1 MSHRAF
7 CMSINTVISSSDPR
21 LMVCLVV
28 LAVIGLESPTASAQQ
43 AATSA
48 TVLPLDDLRSFKPT
62 AGNWQ
67 IVGGASADRNVDQ
80 AFTTTPGTGILANIQ
95 TESARDNLFT
105 TWEHADIELDLEVMM
120 PRGSNSGVYL
130 QGRYEIQLLDS
141 WGIAEPSAAD
151 IGGIYERWDEARPE
165 GQKGYEGHAP
175 PINVARAPGLW
186 QHLNIVFRAPRF
198 DAAGRKTR
206 HAAFVRVALNGV
218 VLHENVELTGP
229 TRASAWDD
237 EAARGPLMIQG
248 DHGPVALRR
257 ISYRQYGPEQVTVS
271 NLRYGYYKGS
281 FDWQMPDLAD
291 LVLALEGPAPAID
304 AALADTVKRFALQF
318 TGNLDIPVTGDYVL
332 DVAHSA
338 RVRLDIDG
346 KTVLTDRDENAA
358 APGDFALR
366 TTRLRLSK
374 GSHPFTL
381 TYAKGNWH
389 SVPTALGFYVAGPG
403 LLRAELTASGSL
415 PADAFAAYDIAPDG
429 EAWIQ
434 RNFVMHRGAPR
445 THAMSVGEP
454 SGIHYAFD
462 MASGALLSLWKGR
475 FANAS
480 TMWYQR
486 GDLQSA
492 LPLGGILEL
501 SGWPTVAVL
510 SDDAAPWPETPE
522 GYRFKGYSLNEAERP
537 VFSYQV
543 GTTEVLDQLTPEG
556 SYFSRRIALSG
567 SAPADK
573 VWLFLAEG
581 DRIELMPSGAYAV
594 DDQAFYI
601 ENLQGGLAFVRN
613 VGGKSELLMS
623 VDVAGG
629 ALVSYD
635 IVW

>member
-1 MSHRAF
+1 MP
-7 CMSINTVISSSDPR
+7 IPIVIALAR
-21 LMVCLVV
+21 RTAHLVV
-28 LAVIGLESPTASAQQ
+28 RLAVLPALALAAPVVVAQQ
-43 AATSA
+43 AATPA
-48 TVLPLDDLRSFKPT
+48 TTLPLDDLRSFRPT

-67 IVGGASADRNVDQ
+67 IVGGFAADRNADH
-80 AFTTTPGTGILANIQ
+80 AYTTTPGTGILANIQ

-105 TWEHADIELDLEVMM
+105 TWEHADIELDIEVMM

-141 WGIAEPSAAD
+141 WGVTEPQASD

-198 DAAGRKTR
+198 DAAGLKTR
-206 HAAFVRVALNGV
+206 NAAFVRVALNGV

-237 EAARGPLMIQG
+237 EAARAPLMIQG
-248 DHGPVALRR
+248 DHGPVAFRN
-257 ISYRQYGPEQVTVS
+257 IAYRLYGPEQVTVS
-271 NLRYGYYKGS
+271 NLRYGYYQGS

-291 LVLALEGPAPAID
+291 LTLTHEGAAPAID
-304 AALADTVKRFALQF
+304 ASLADTEKRFALQF
-318 TGNLDIPVTGDYVL
+318 TGTLDIPTTGDYVL

-346 KTVLTDRDENAA
+346 KTVLTDRDNNTA

-366 TTRLRLSK
+366 TTRLRLTK
-374 GSHPFTL
+374 GAHPFAL

-389 SVPTALGFYVAGPG
+389 SVPTALGFYIAGPG
-403 LLRAELTASGSL
+403 LLRTELSAAGSL
-415 PADAFAAYDIAPDG
+415 PADAFAAYDVAPAG

-434 RNFVMHRGAPR
+434 RNFVMHRGTPR

-462 MASGALLSLWKGR
+462 MGNGALLSLWKGR
-475 FANAS
+475 FVNAS

-492 LPLGGILEL
+492 LPLGSLVEL
-501 SGWPTVAVL
+501 AGWPTIAHL
-510 SDDAAPWPETPE
+510 SDDAAPWPTLPD
-522 GYRFKGYSLNEAERP
+522 GFRFKGYSLNEAERP
-537 VFSYQV
+537 VFAYQV
-543 GTTEVLDQLTPEG
+543 GETDVLDQLTPEG
-556 SYFSRRIALSG
+556 AYFSRRIALSG
-567 SAPADK
+567 SAPSGKAW
-573 VWLFLAEG
+573 VFIAEG
-581 DRIELMPSGAYAV
+581 ERIELMPSGAYAV
-594 DDQAFYI
+594 DNHTYYI

-613 VGGKSELLMS
+613 VGDKSELLMS